1 MIDSKMIGHSANFKS
16 VTRRKLDRIK
26 GTRPPYEKDFSNSV
40 GRYNVKHFDKKI
52 TGKVAFDSPKF
63 KPRVLHPNKL
73 CRRGL
78 TRLAELALDVK
89 KTTSKLELN

>member
-1 MIDSKMIGHSANFKS
+1 MRATGTESNFNKADFDEDEEKMIDSKMIGHSANFKS

-73 CRRGL
+73 
-78 TRLAELALDVK
+78 
-89 KTTSKLELN
+89 